1 MRASEKNNK
10 WYLVLNTTKE
20 ALKTASGFTLRQ
32 NLDDLDACRK
42 IDDDERG
49 APQKIDCDTRRAR
62 QSASPTAVMAGAGG
76 LRKATYTEAG
86 GLWETVHAAP
96 MRGGE
101 YLNPMHAGQ
110 MEP

>member
-1 MRASEKNNK
+1 
-10 WYLVLNTTKE
+10 
-20 ALKTASGFTLRQ
+20 
-32 NLDDLDACRK
+32 
-42 IDDDERG
+42 
-49 APQKIDCDTRRAR
+49 
-62 QSASPTAVMAGAGG
+62 VMAGAGG